1 MTKSDII
8 YLTINQLVE
17 KFYLHPESFLIP
29 EPYSYND
36 DDHIRIVWRSQIHSG
51 DELVEDPTMPQ
62 KTIVIEYNKIFKSL
76 KIAIYNVN
84 YITLALLL
92 SRGDTGAI
100 TLKSRFIKFTKPY
113 REFVKLQKLIK
124 KHELDLENREF
135 IKKLSNTLPSFLD
148 HFLLGK

>member
-36 DDHIRIVWRSQIHSG
+36 DDHIRIVWRSQIYSG

-76 KIAIYNVN
+76 KMAI
-84 YITLALLL
+84 
-92 SRGDTGAI
+92 
-100 TLKSRFIKFTKPY
+100 
-113 REFVKLQKLIK
+113 
-124 KHELDLENREF
+124 LEQ
-135 IKKLSNTLPSFLD
+135 
-148 HFLLGK
+148 